1 MVSLNFLLLWHK
13 NIAMA
18 DNRTSLEALGEFGL
32 IAKLTENIKLKNKQS
47 VKGVGDDAAVLD
59 FGGEQVV
66 ITNDLLVEGVHFD
79 LGYTPLKHLGYKL
92 VVVNVSDVLAM
103 NAVPRQI
110 VVSLAVSNRFNL
122 EAIEELYKGIY
133 IACDEYGVDLVGGDT
148 TSSTKGL
155 FLSVTA
161 IGSSPKEKLVYRTG
175 ANENDILCV
184 TGDLGGAYMGLQLL
198 ERENQLFKAD
208 PEIQPDLSG
217 NDYILQRQLRPRA
230 RMDIINYLNAEGIR
244 PTSMIDISDG
254 LSSEAIHL
262 CVNSGKGCKVFEH
275 KIPIAPETV
284 AMADEF
290 GIEPAICA
298 LNGGED
304 YELLFSIKP
313 SDYEKIRS
321 NASITAVGHFTS
333 KSEGMNLV
341 GKDGTKIPLDAQGW
355 NAFLNKK

>member
-1 MVSLNFLLLWHK
+1 MTDK
-13 NIAMA
+13 
-18 DNRTSLEALGEFGL
+18 RTSLADLGEFGL
-32 IAKLTENIKLKNKQS
+32 IKKLTDKIKLKNGQS
-47 VKGVGDDAAVLD
+47 IKGVGDDAAVLEYSD
-59 FGGEQVV
+59 EQIV

-79 LGYTPLKHLGYKL
+79 LGYTPLKHLGYKS
-92 VVVNVSDVLAM
+92 VVVNVSDVFAM
-103 NAVPRQI
+103 NAIPRQI
-110 VVSLAVSNRFNL
+110 IVSLAVSNRFNL

-161 IGSSPKEKLVYRTG
+161 IGGAPKENLVYRSG

-198 ERENQLFKAD
+198 ERENQLFKTD
-208 PEIQPDLSG
+208 PNIQPDLTG
-217 NDYILQRQLRPRA
+217 NDYILQRQLRPQA
-230 RMDIINYLNAEGIR
+230 RMDIINYFKAEGIK

-262 CVNSGKGCKVFEH
+262 CMNSDKGCKIFED
-275 KIPIAPETV
+275 KIPIAQET
-284 AMADEF
+284 ASMANEF
-290 GIEPAICA
+290 GLEPAVCA

-313 SDYEKIRS
+313 ADYEKIKS
-321 NASITAVGHFTS
+321 NISISAIGHFT
-333 KSEGMNLV
+333 KKAEGMNLV

-355 NAFLNKK
+355 NAFLTKK